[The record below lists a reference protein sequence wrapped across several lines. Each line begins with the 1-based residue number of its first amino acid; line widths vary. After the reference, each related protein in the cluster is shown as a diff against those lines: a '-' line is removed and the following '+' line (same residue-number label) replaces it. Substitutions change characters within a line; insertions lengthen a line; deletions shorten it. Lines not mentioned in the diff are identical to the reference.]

1 MNINASIKKQYLE
14 QIIKGAKTT
23 EYREMTEYWTQ
34 KLVDVESYKG
44 KDVAEIIE
52 GLQTGKLELH
62 PRPIKQMTFYCERKK
77 GAIYKVTDIRAYKGH
92 KLFAIGLGKRVE

>member
-14 QIIKGAKTT
+14 QIVKGTKTT

-52 GLQTGKLELH
+52 GLQTGKLELY

-92 KLFAIGLGKRVE
+92 KLFAIGLGKSVE

>member
-14 QIIKGAKTT
+14 QIIKGTKTT

-62 PRPIKQMTFYCERKK
+62 PLPIKQMTFYCERKK
-77 GAIYKVTDIRAYKGH
+77 SAIYKVTDIRAYKGH